1 VRYTIKHTIE
11 TDVDTF
17 WNKLFFD
24 AEFNRAL
31 FTEGL
36 RFVTYN
42 VLEEVRE
49 PSGVVR
55 KRVECTPKIDLPA
68 PARKIFG
75 DTAGYV
81 EIGRY
86 DPTQKKYFAD
96 VVPNVATEKIK
107 TTSETWAEPRG
118 DKRCERIVMVDTTV
132 KAFGLGTI
140 LEGFIEQQSRD
151 QYSKAAEFTNR
162 WIREKGL

>member
-17 WNKLFFD
+17 WKLFFD

-31 FTEGL
+31 FVDGL
-36 RFVTYN
+36 HFTVYQ
-42 VLEEVRE
+42 VLEDVRE
-49 PSGVVR
+49 PSGAVR
-55 KRVECTPKIDLPA
+55 KRVECSPKIDLPA

-75 DTAGYV
+75 DSVGYT

-96 VVPNVATEKIK
+96 VVPKVAAEKVK
-107 TTSETWAEPRG
+107 TTSETWAEARG
-118 DKRCERIVMVDTTV
+118 DKRCERLVQVDTTV
-132 KAFGLGTI
+132 KVFGLGGL
-140 LEGFIEQQSRD
+140 LEGFIEQQTRD
-151 QYSKAAEFTNR
+151 QYAKAAEFTNR
-162 WIREKGL
+162 WIRDKGL